1 MRAMHGKLQP
11 MPTLAWE
18 LPPLDTLV
26 VFEAAARHL
35 SFTRAAAEVS
45 RTQSAVSRQVQTLEE
60 RLGVTLFRRL
70 PRGLALTDEGTTLL
84 AGVRQ
89 ALEALDRSTR
99 ALRAETARTVVV
111 STTAGLA
118 GLWLIPRLPLFTAL
132 HPGIDVR
139 ISASSAIAS
148 LGREGV
154 DIAVRYA
161 PVDRPPPGS
170 VPLFSETVTPLCTPR
185 LARALGL
192 QVPGDLVRATLLRMP
207 PDAADPL
214 QDWPVWL
221 EAMKLADLRPAG
233 VLHISSYDQLIHA
246 ALAGQGVALGRFPI
260 ASALVRSRR
269 LVAPFAGTVAS
280 PRSYTLLVSPLS
292 QGRPEVQ
299 AFAAWIRAEARGP
312 GSARRP
318 GRAPASPRA

>member
-1 MRAMHGKLQP
+1 
-11 MPTLAWE
+11 MPQAAWD

-26 VFEAAARHL
+26 AFEAAARHL
-35 SFTRAAAEVS
+35 SFTRAAVEVS
-45 RTQSAVSRQVQTLEE
+45 RTQSAVSRQVQALEE
-60 RLGVTLFRRL
+60 RLGVALFRRL
-70 PRGLALTDEGTTLL
+70 PRGLALTEHGATLL

-99 ALRAETARTVVV
+99 AVRAAEAPRTVVV
-111 STTAGLA
+111 STTAGFA

-139 ISASSAIAS
+139 ISASSAIVH
-148 LGREGV
+148 LVRDGV

-161 PVDRPPPGS
+161 PADRPPAGS
-170 VPLFSETVTPLCTPR
+170 VPLFAETVTPVCTPR
-185 LARALGL
+185 LARTLGL
-192 QVPGDLVRATLLRMP
+192 AVPGDLVRATLLRMP
-207 PDAADPL
+207 SEPSDPL

-221 EAMKLADLRPAG
+221 EAMKIADLKPAG

-246 ALAGQGVALGRFPI
+246 AMEGQGVALGRFPI
-260 ASALVRSRR
+260 TAALLRARK
-269 LVAPFAGTVAS
+269 LVAPFADTVAS

-292 QGRPEVQ
+292 AARPEVA
-299 AFAAWIRAEARGP
+299 AFAAWIRDEARGP